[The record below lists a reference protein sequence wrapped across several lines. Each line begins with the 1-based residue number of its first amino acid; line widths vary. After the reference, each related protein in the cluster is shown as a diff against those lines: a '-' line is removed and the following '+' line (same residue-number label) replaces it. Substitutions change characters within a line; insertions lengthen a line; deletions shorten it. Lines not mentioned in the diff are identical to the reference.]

1 MLRVAKRSTI
11 GAAAIVVIAMIPVV
25 VLAAN
30 GIQGKPTATH
40 GPKRTPAPT
49 VIVTPRPTAT
59 PITPTPPPTI
69 IVPTA
74 PPPTPT
80 LNAPTPPPPTPTV
93 KPPTAPPPTA
103 TPIPPTAPPTAPPT
117 PTLAPTPTPAPT
129 AIPPVV
135 LVGAGDIASCSSTGD
150 EATATLLN
158 SIAGTVFTLG
168 DNVYDNGTATEFA
181 NCYGPSWGQS
191 SILSRTRPTPGNHDY
206 NTANASAYFAF
217 FGSAAGD
224 PTKGYY
230 AYNLGAWRIY
240 VLNTNTG
247 TCSVVACGAGSAQET
262 WLKNDLAANPHQ
274 CVAAMWH
281 HPRFSSGQHG
291 NNTVSQALW
300 NDLYAAHADLILNGH
315 DHTYERFAP
324 QDPNGNLDNANGIVE
339 MVVGTGGKDHYAFAT
354 VKANSLVRDNS
365 ASGVM
370 KLSLSSTGWTFQF
383 VHEAGKTFTD
393 SGSGTCH

>member
-1 MLRVAKRSTI
+1 MLGFAKHTSV
-11 GAAAIVVIAMIPVV
+11 GAAAIAVVAMIPVV
-25 VLAAN
+25 AFAAS
-30 GIQGKPTATH
+30 GMQGKPTTTH

-59 PITPTPPPTI
+59 P
-69 IVPTA
+69 V
-74 PPPTPT
+74 
-80 LNAPTPPPPTPTV
+80 
-93 KPPTAPPPTA
+93 PTA
-103 TPIPPTAPPTAPPT
+103 TPIPPTAPPTTPPTTPPTAPPT
-117 PTLAPTPTPAPT
+117 AM
-129 AIPPVV
+129 PPVV
-135 LVGAGDIASCSSTGD
+135 LVGAGDISSCASTGD
-150 EATATLLN
+150 TATATLLD

-181 NCYGPSWGQS
+181 NCYGPTWGQAG
-191 SILSRTRPTPGNHDY
+191 IKSRTRPTPGNHDY
-206 NTANASAYFAF
+206 NTANASAYFAY
-217 FGSAAGD
+217 FGAAAGD

-230 AYNLGAWRIY
+230 AYDLGAWRIY

-247 TCSVVACGAGSAQET
+247 TCSAVACAAGSAQET
-262 WLKNDLAANPHQ
+262 WLKNDLAANPRQ

-281 HPRFSSGQHG
+281 HPLFSSGQHG
-291 NNTVSQALW
+291 NNSVSLALW

-354 VKANSLVRDNS
+354 VKANSLVRDNT

-370 KLSLSSTGWTFQF
+370 KLTLSSTGWTFQF
-383 VHEAGKTFTD
+383 VPEAGKTFTD